1 MKLSK
6 QFQQYQSEATN
17 FINDL
22 KKNDPALEQR
32 QREGRALLWDKA
44 PIDLDERKRQQEAR
58 VAQQPYVYQS
68 KY

>member
-6 QFQQYQSEATN
+6 QFQQYQSEATQ
-17 FINDL
+17 FIDGL
-22 KKNDPALEQR
+22 KKNNPKLEQG

-44 PIDLDERKRQQEAR
+44 PIDLDERKRQLEAR
-58 VAQQPYVYQS
+58 VAQQPYVYQN